1 MMSEKLNDFKKDLQ
15 GLSAQDILV
24 WLMKTFGRDRYVIAS
39 SFGLE
44 DQVLTDMVLNTDKKA
59 RIFTLDTGRLFQE
72 TYDTMQASVDKYGI
86 SYEIYVPEGQ
96 AIAELVKEDGPNLF
110 YKNIKNRKA
119 CCSVRKMEP
128 LKRAL
133 ATSDIWVTGLRAKQ
147 SVIRTDL
154 EVLEWDEEHCLYK
167 LNPLLAWTEEEVWTY
182 VKKNNVPYNVL
193 HDQGFPSVG
202 CAPCTR
208 AVKLGEDIR
217 SGRWWWEQADEKEC
231 GLHVKDGKLQRKNL

>member
-1 MMSEKLNDFKKDLQ
+1 MSKRLNDFKKDIL

-24 WLMKTFGRDRYVIAS
+24 WVMKTFGWDRCVIAS

-44 DQVLTDMVLNTDKKA
+44 DQVLTDMVLNVDEKA

-86 SYEIYVPEGQ
+86 SYEIYVPEEK
-96 AIAELVKEDGPNLF
+96 ALAELLKEDGPNLF
-110 YKNIKNRKA
+110 YKNIENRKD

-147 SVIRTDL
+147 SVTRTDL
-154 EVLEWDEEHCLYK
+154 DVLEWDKGHSLYK
-167 LNPLLAWTEEEVWTY
+167 LNPLLAWTEEEAWTY

-193 HDQGFPSVG
+193 HDQGFPSLG

-208 AVKLGEDIR
+208 AVKPGEDIR
-217 SGRWWWEQADEKEC
+217 AGRWWWEQPDEKEC
-231 GLHVKDGKLQRKNL
+231 GLHVKDGKLQRKRL